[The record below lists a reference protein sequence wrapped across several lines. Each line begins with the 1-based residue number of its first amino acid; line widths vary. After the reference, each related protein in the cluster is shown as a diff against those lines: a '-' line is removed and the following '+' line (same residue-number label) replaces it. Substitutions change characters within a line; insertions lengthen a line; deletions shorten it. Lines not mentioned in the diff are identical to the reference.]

1 MFSLEARGL
10 SRASSTFLINAS
22 WQCIVIGAG
31 AEQAQRERMGGES
44 LETYQAVHR
53 LLVEVSGDSDLRQ
66 LGRTFVE
73 NEEKSFAYFNYIN
86 ELNNNSTTL
95 KDRINKLRVRVHT
108 HTRTHAHT
116 QTQVP
121 ACMQTHS

>member
-1 MFSLEARGL
+1 
-10 SRASSTFLINAS
+10 
-22 WQCIVIGAG
+22 
-31 AEQAQRERMGGES
+31 MGGES

-53 LLVEVSGDSDLRQ
+53 LLVEVSGNSDLRQ

-86 ELNNNSTTL
+86 ELNNNGTML

-108 HTRTHAHT
+108 HTRHARTHACTHT
-116 QTQVP
+116 NTGWEFMCCKLVKLDNL
-121 ACMQTHS
+121 